1 MRYLVI
7 FPIVLFLNIGCVSTD
22 WQNDPAIIRGS
33 LPIENPL
40 FVPQGH
46 DPQQYQRVY
55 DTVYDICQTYFDI
68 ANSNMYA
75 GEITGVPRLSAGIF
89 DWFRYEYYD
98 GYEIWQSTVQSIRR
112 RLQVQ
117 ITPAEVGG
125 YFVLVRIQKE
135 LEDPGQL
142 VNVYNQRRLRPDDP
156 IDAQNS
162 AAPSGRNPVSQ
173 WIDIGR
179 DTRLETLII
188 SKLKEK
194 L

>member
-1 MRYLVI
+1 MHRLALLLMLPLLGAGCASTGLQDDPYLV
-7 FPIVLFLNIGCVSTD
+7 
-22 WQNDPAIIRGS
+22 RGS
-33 LPIENPL
+33 IPTENPL

-75 GEITGVPRLSAGIF
+75 GEIMGVPRLSAGIF

-98 GYEIWQSTVQSIRR
+98 GYEIWQSTAQSIRR

-135 LEDPGQL
+135 LEDPGRQVVFNRQL
-142 VNVYNQRRLRPDDP
+142 QLRPDDP
-156 IDAQNS
+156 IDAQNI
-162 AAPSGRNPVSQ
+162 AAPSKRANSN

-188 SKLKEK
+188 TKLKEK

>member
-1 MRYLVI
+1 MKRLLLLL
-7 FPIVLFLNIGCVSTD
+7 PLMIGCASTS
-22 WQNDPAIIRGS
+22 WQSDPALVRGS
-33 LPIENPL
+33 LPNENPL

-46 DPQQYQRVY
+46 DAQQYQRVY

-89 DWFRYEYYD
+89 DWFVYEYYD
-98 GYEIWQSTVQSIRR
+98 GYELWQSTAQSIRR

-142 VNVYNQRRLRPDDP
+142 VVLNNQRRLRPDDP
-156 IDAQNS
+156 IDAQNVS
-162 AAPSGRNPVSQ
+162 SPSQVNPASK

-179 DTRLETLII
+179 DARLEALII
-188 SKLKEK
+188 TKLKEK